1 MILIGYIDIYKINVI
16 IINKVIVIIDISSML
31 KNIQSAKKKVKKI
44 TSCWK
49 NNIYLVF
56 IGL

>member
-31 KNIQSAKKKVKKI
+31 KNIQSAKKKTLKK
-44 TSCWK
+44 
-49 NNIYLVF
+49 
-56 IGL
+56 

>member
-31 KNIQSAKKKVKKI
+31 KNIQSAKKKR
-44 TSCWK
+44 
-49 NNIYLVF
+49 
-56 IGL
+56 